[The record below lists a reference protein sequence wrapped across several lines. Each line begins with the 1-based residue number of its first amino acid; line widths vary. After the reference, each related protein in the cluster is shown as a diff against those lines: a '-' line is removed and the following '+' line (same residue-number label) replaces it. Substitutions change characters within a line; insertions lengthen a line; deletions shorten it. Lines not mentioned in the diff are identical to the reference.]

1 MPDHPYPSK
10 APGRRPA
17 PSRVANPPAIDTPPP
32 ARPIPTAAEPAADRA
47 QGELLLNLL
56 YRGRWFL
63 FVSFVLTLTGTGI
76 YTYFQVPVYRAD
88 SLVLVDNRL
97 APDLKD
103 ALGPAADRN
112 RPGRSVE
119 TEIYVL
125 QRSMEVATRVAD
137 RLVAL
142 QNDPVTGRPI
152 GLVAQSAS
160 PAMLAYAIQN
170 LVSIQREPVADV
182 LRISAISTDAHEA
195 SLLAN
200 FYAEELVDRALWRSR
215 SRLSATRAFLENEA
229 NERNRELRTLEEQMK
244 VFLRQNGGLTM
255 SAEATSLIDQVTG
268 LESARTQNEL
278 ELKLKQVS
286 VQLLEDDLA
295 GLQPRLAERLA
306 ANTTAEIERTRTQ
319 IADIDTR
326 LDQIYRQNPGLKG
339 TPEASD
345 NPTIAALERDRA
357 GLQADLARLS
367 DTYVADANTA
377 ADGDGLAALGQL
389 QRQLADEK
397 QEIARLEAR
406 GQLYSRQLDAYQSTL
421 NGLPGQQVALT
432 QLQRSL
438 QTTERA
444 YLFLREKLEDVR
456 IAEESEQGYAE
467 VIREAI
473 APFKPEYPDTSRN
486 LILGGLVGL
495 LVGLG
500 LAILYQQRTR
510 GILFAPEDLQNPAYP
525 LLGVI
530 PAMPAAAPAPAGS
543 QSLQRSG
550 MLDPHLIAGLSP
562 ASMIVDAYRKLRFN
576 ILNAHGPVHTL
587 VVTSPNPGEGKSLT
601 TLNLGIALAQTGR
614 RTVVVDTDFR
624 RPTIHAKLGLSNQ
637 PGFVEMLEARHL
649 QFRRAL
655 RDQDN
660 LYVLTAGST
669 PVHAAE
675 ILASPEMPALINEL
689 KRYFDIIL
697 FDTPPFM
704 AVSDA
709 VFLASHCDA
718 TLFVAAAGAT
728 RDYEIQQGLRDFEQ
742 AGQRVLGTVLNAF
755 DPTALVSSRLRYRYY
770 RDAGYYAEAGEVSAS

>member
-1 MPDHPYPSK
+1 MADHPIPSK
-10 APGRRPA
+10 APGRRPVGPRATPLPVADA
-17 PSRVANPPAIDTPPP
+17 PAPVRRAAPAP
-32 ARPIPTAAEPAADRA
+32 ALAPAQAADGT

-63 FVSFVLTLTGTGI
+63 FVSFVLTLTGTGL

-103 ALGPAADRN
+103 ALDPSADRN
-112 RPGRSVE
+112 RSGRSVE

-125 QRSMEVATRVAD
+125 QRSMDVATRVAD

-152 GLVAQSAS
+152 TLLAQASS

-170 LVSIQREPVADV
+170 LVTIQREPVADV

-229 NERNRELRTLEEQMK
+229 TERNRELRALEEQMK

-255 SAEATSLIDQVTG
+255 SVEATALIDQVTA
-268 LESARTQNEL
+268 LETARTQNDL

-286 VQLLEDDLA
+286 ARLLEDDLA

-306 ANTTAEIERTRTQ
+306 ANTTADIERTRTQ
-319 IADIDTR
+319 MADIDTR
-326 LDQIYRQNPGLKG
+326 LDQIYRQNPALKG
-339 TPEASD
+339 TPEAST

-357 GLQADLARLS
+357 GLQTTLARLT
-367 DTYVADANTA
+367 DAYVAEANTPA
-377 ADGDGLAALGQL
+377 EGDGLASLGQL
-389 QRQLADEK
+389 QRQLNDEQ

-406 GQLYSRQLDAYQSTL
+406 SQLYSRQLDAYQATL
-421 NGLPGQQVALT
+421 NGLPGQQIALT

-467 VIREAI
+467 VIRQAV

-510 GILFAPEDLQNPAYP
+510 GILFAPEDLQNPTCP
-525 LLGVI
+525 LLGII
-530 PAMPAAAPAPAGS
+530 PAMPAAAPAPAGN
-543 QSLQRSG
+543 QALQRTG
-550 MLDPHLIAGLSP
+550 ELDPHLIVGLSP

-576 ILNAHGPVHTL
+576 ILNAPGPVRTL

-601 TLNLGIALAQTGR
+601 ALNLGIALAQTGR
-614 RTVVVDTDFR
+614 RTIVVDTDLR
-624 RPTIHAKLGLSNQ
+624 RPTVHSKLGLTNQ
-637 PGFVEMLEARHL
+637 PGFIEMLEARHL

-655 RDQDN
+655 REQDN
-660 LYVLTAGST
+660 LYVLTAGGSHE
-669 PVHAAE
+669 HAAE
-675 ILASPEMPALINEL
+675 ILGSPDMPAFISEL

-709 VFLASHCDA
+709 VFLASLCDA
-718 TLFVAAAGAT
+718 TLLVAAAGKT
-728 RDYEIQQGLRDFEQ
+728 RDYEIQQGVREFEQ

-755 DPTALVSSRLRYRYY
+755 DPTALVSSRFRYRYY
-770 RDAGYYAEAGEVSAS
+770 RDAAYYAEAG